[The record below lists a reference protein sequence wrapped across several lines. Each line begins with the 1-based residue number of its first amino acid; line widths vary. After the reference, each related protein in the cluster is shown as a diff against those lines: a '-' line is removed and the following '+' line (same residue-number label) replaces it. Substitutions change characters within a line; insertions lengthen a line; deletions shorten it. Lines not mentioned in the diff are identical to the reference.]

1 MNITLSLEACTVL
14 SQKLTEMGV
23 KLPETY
29 LYWDGQKG
37 HSGTFEIK
45 LEVNYRRA
53 KELDSYMTPAITFS
67 ELITDWLPLLEQ
79 QGNGFLWSLPKTQQF
94 SEELWAGGMPA
105 VSTRVIELV
114 KDLPR

>member
-1 MNITLSLEACTVL
+1 MITITLEASKALCDYL
-14 SQKLTEMGV
+14 NSKGV

-37 HSGTFEIK
+37 HSDTFEIK

-67 ELITDWLPLLEQ
+67 ELITDWLPLLETIAPIGQ
-79 QGNGFLWSLPKTQQF
+79 LPTAGEYTHLLKI
-94 SEELWAGGMPA
+94 GGMFV
-105 VSTRVIELV
+105 VSICVIELV
-114 KDLPR
+114 KDLLRI